1 MTEPN
6 DEQTE
11 RTSENK
17 TEYRQFSAR
26 TATSE
31 VTLDDLLKAAS
42 TGPVTL
48 NETDQAVQSE
58 KIRKILVPTD
68 KKNDERSLI

>member
-26 TATSE
+26 TATSA
-31 VTLDDLLKAAS
+31 VTLEDILKAAS
-42 TGPVTL
+42 SVPVTL
-48 NETDQAVQSE
+48 NETDQAVQPDM
-58 KIRKILVPTD
+58 IRKASVPTD
-68 KKNDERSLI
+68 KKHDERSLI